1 MLAGILL
8 AALVLFGYV
17 FQWIQYTFPSKNF
30 HSDLGLTADQLKVA
44 LYPIN
49 FVKNALTGVAIL
61 GSILALVLGAL
72 AVGSE
77 FGWGTIKTIYTQRPS
92 CLQAFAGQVG
102 AVSMI
107 VAVLVVAF
115 YVLAALCSWAVIAI
129 DGKPAAWPAAIDILK
144 ALGATWLIFECW
156 TLFGMALAFLFRQS
170 AMAIGLGLAY
180 VLAIEGIL
188 FRALSGFN
196 LSWLMTVEKFFV
208 GQNANALTGSFG
220 TAIASRARWRRPCR
234 RSRRCW
240 CWPPT
245 PSPSSWRW
253 RRSSEP
259 ETSPSAPLPLAS
271 FPPPVWEGQGG
282 GTGEARPRSVSA
294 WAQGGT
300 MRVRSS

>member
-1 MLAGILL
+1 MIASFKAEWRKLTRRPAIWVLAGILL

-44 LYPIN
+44 LYPVN
-49 FVKNALTGVAIL
+49 FVKNALGGVAIL

-77 FGWGTIKTIYTQRPS
+77 FGWGTVKTIYTQRPS
-92 CLQAFAGQVG
+92 RLQAFIGQVG
-102 AVSMI
+102 AVSVI
-107 VAVLVVAF
+107 VAILVLAF
-115 YVLAALCSWAVIAI
+115 YALAALCSWAVIAI
-129 DGKPAAWPAAIDILK
+129 DGKPVVWPAAIDILK

-196 LSWLMTVEKFFV
+196 LSWLTTVEKFFV

-220 TAIASRARWRRPCR
+220 TAIPTRGTLAPAVSAEQAVLVLAGYALAFVVLTAAVIRARD
-234 RSRRCW
+234 
-240 CWPPT
+240 
-245 PSPSSWRW
+245 
-253 RRSSEP
+253 
-259 ETSPSAPLPLAS
+259 
-271 FPPPVWEGQGG
+271 V
-282 GTGEARPRSVSA
+282 V
-294 WAQGGT
+294 
-300 MRVRSS
+300 